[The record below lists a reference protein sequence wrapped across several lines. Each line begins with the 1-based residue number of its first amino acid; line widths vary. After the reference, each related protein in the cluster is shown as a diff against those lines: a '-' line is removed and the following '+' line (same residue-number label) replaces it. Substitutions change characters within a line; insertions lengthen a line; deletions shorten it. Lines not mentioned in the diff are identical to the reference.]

1 MIIWN
6 IVCWVLIAITSYI
19 GWCFICSVII
29 VTITDY
35 IKRKKKKGSLT
46 EDTDTEE
53 EGEL

>member
-19 GWCFICSVII
+19 GWCVICSVII

-35 IKRKKKKGSLT
+35 IKHKKKRSNSLT
-46 EDTDTEE
+46 EDMEQE
-53 EGEL
+53 SE